1 MLDTGARLAPYGFIL
16 LWSSAFSVAKL
27 AMADCPPLLMLTA
40 RFLLAGLLMLGVA
53 AVAGT
58 SLKLDRRDL
67 AIFAMLGMANQAV
80 YLGLGYVGAMV
91 AVNVTTLGL
100 YRLNGQFGPFHALAL
115 LSLAVVTMGVLAVLR
130 RRPNW
135 LARHYQSMAYSYL
148 GLCAAA
154 VAEVAVRL
162 ELFGSLVN
170 GARGIIILGVA
181 IAVLFAAFG
190 YLVIDTLAE
199 VVHRDNRHARL

>member
-1 MLDTGARLAPYGFIL
+1 MTLGSLGTAH
-16 LWSSAFSVAKL
+16 
-27 AMADCPPLLMLTA
+27 LTA
-40 RFLLAGLLMLGVA
+40 AIVTLALGLVVLLAAKGSPMHRL
-53 AVAGT
+53 
-58 SLKLDRRDL
+58 
-67 AIFAMLGMANQAV
+67 F
-80 YLGLGYVGAMV
+80 GLGYVGAMV
-91 AVNVTTLGL
+91 AVNVTALGL

-115 LSLAVVTMGVLAVLR
+115 LSLAVVTMGVLAILR